1 MPENNTLYAILI
13 VAVIGL
19 AIFIYIQLRERK
31 NKALAETGADKA
43 HLKQVVEK
51 LLPGEMGYRTLYG
64 HWEDVQHMGRTT
76 RTTYYSYAL
85 AFDAERLWI
94 APLKFQQGSIL
105 PAQPV
110 LVTRE
115 DLGRADTDVTT
126 AKDGGI
132 RRINVVLYDKS
143 GKEIVRFNADAENL
157 REDRFHHVNI
167 LQEEECGHFARFMNT
182 LSGQVLQENQ
192 DLVERMKAEANAG
205 SGKTATILAVIGI
218 FVGCLLPICGIALG
232 VIGLLMAPKP
242 KETLG
247 KSTRP
252 RILCMVTIALSI
264 LAAIFQA
271 LIAAGII

>member
-1 MPENNTLYAILI
+1 MPDKGTIYGILAL
-13 VAVIGL
+13 VVIGA
-19 AIFIYIQLRERK
+19 AIFAYMQLKERK
-31 NKALAETGADKA
+31 NKALAETGQDKA

-51 LLPGEMGYRTLYG
+51 LLPNEIGCRALYG

-76 RTTYYSYAL
+76 RTTYYSYAV
-85 AFDAERLWI
+85 AFDAERLWV

-110 LVTRE
+110 LITRE

-132 RRINVVLYDKS
+132 RRVNVVLYDKA

-167 LQEEECGHFARFMNT
+167 LQEEECGHFARFMET

-192 DLVERMKAEANAG
+192 DLVERMKADANAG
-205 SGKTATILAVIGI
+205 SGKTAIILAVIGI
-218 FVGCLLPICGIALG
+218 FVGFLLPVCGIVLG

-247 KSTRP
+247 KATTP
-252 RILCMVTIALSI
+252 RILCILTIALSI

>member
-1 MPENNTLYAILI
+1 MPDKGTIYGILAL
-13 VAVIGL
+13 VVIGA
-19 AIFIYIQLRERK
+19 AIFAYMQLKERK
-31 NKALAETGADKA
+31 NKALAETGQDKA

-51 LLPGEMGYRTLYG
+51 LLPNEIGCRALYG

-76 RTTYYSYAL
+76 RTTYYSYAV
-85 AFDAERLWI
+85 AFDAERLWV

-110 LVTRE
+110 LITRE

-132 RRINVVLYDKS
+132 
-143 GKEIVRFNADAENL
+143 RFNADAENL

-167 LQEEECGHFARFMNT
+167 LQEEECGHFARFMET

-192 DLVERMKAEANAG
+192 DLVERMKADANAG
-205 SGKTATILAVIGI
+205 SGKTAIILAVIGI
-218 FVGCLLPICGIALG
+218 FVGFLLPVCGIVLG

-247 KSTRP
+247 KATTP
-252 RILCMVTIALSI
+252 RILCILTIALSI